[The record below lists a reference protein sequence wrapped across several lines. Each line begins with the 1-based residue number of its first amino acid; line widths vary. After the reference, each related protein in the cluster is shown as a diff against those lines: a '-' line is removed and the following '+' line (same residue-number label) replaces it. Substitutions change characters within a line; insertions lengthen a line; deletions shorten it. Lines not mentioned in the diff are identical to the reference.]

1 MQKSI
6 VFILTV
12 AVAVLGLPTMSLA
25 ATEKPVV
32 AKTAVVTKATP
43 TKKVVAKTTT
53 KPAVKPVVKKVEV
66 EEVVTSTAS
75 TLPAKPLPTGSIVA
89 VSTSAVTSLT
99 QSCNKAIQE
108 ANKFCKKIAAGC
120 PSWSETP
127 KCVKANEECDVKLQA
142 AMDLCPSI
150 EQ

>member
-1 MQKSI
+1 MQKI
-6 VFILTV
+6 AIFITAL
-12 AVAVLGLPTMSLA
+12 AVAILGLPAMSLA
-25 ATEKPVV
+25 EVEKLPVSQATVV
-32 AKTAVVTKATP
+32 KAAP

-53 KPAVKPVVKKVEV
+53 KPTVKPVVKKVEV
-66 EEVVTSTAS
+66 SEEVTTSTV
-75 TLPAKPLPTGSIVA
+75 PAKPLPAGSIVA

-99 QSCNKAIQE
+99 QKCNKAIQE

>member
-1 MQKSI
+1 MQKI
-6 VFILTV
+6 TIFILTA
-12 AVAVLGLPTMSLA
+12 AVVVLGLPTMSLA
-25 ATEKPVV
+25 ATEKPVATKSAV
-32 AKTAVVTKATP
+32 VVTKSTA
-43 TKKVVAKTTT
+43 KKVVAKTTT
-53 KPAVKPVVKKVEV
+53 KPVVKKVEV
-66 EEVVTSTAS
+66 DEVETIATSTI
-75 TLPAKPLPTGSIVA
+75 PAKPLPAGSIVA

-99 QSCNKAIQE
+99 QKCNKAIQE